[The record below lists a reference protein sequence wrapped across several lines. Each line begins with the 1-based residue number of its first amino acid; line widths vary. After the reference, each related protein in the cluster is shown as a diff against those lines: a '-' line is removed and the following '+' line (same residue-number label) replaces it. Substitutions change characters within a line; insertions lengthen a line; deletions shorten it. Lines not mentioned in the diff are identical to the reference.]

1 VSYSLI
7 LPRIFVSSEKRAS
20 KTTHTRQKWKYNV
33 QMRFAPL
40 HKKRIDLIDTADVL
54 SVLEPDWLRFQVAI

>member
-1 VSYSLI
+1 
-7 LPRIFVSSEKRAS
+7 
-20 KTTHTRQKWKYNV
+20 
-33 QMRFAPL
+33 MRFAPL